1 MTLPNQLKDDLK
13 RLTRIAA
20 NLTEAHSCV
29 LFLPTGLRQQPE
41 LLSASEFS
49 AAAPV
54 AADQPPHGIVSRRTT
69 TSAGTPPPQGAI
81 QLKRIVE
88 APTAPQKL
96 LSIELV
102 AAHTNS
108 SSLVRDC
115 RIQVGSGLLGWVA
128 EQGRPMHIAPFE
140 TESSSLGIYSEP
152 EQLRSLAALPV
163 PMPSEYRDAESCF
176 GVLVCDSKRATPFSK
191 VQMKLLEDLST
202 EISRLLFWALFKV
215 PHSAVESSWES
226 FLARTENLGSA
237 IGVNSIEFLRV
248 GMPCLSELEQRGG
261 VSATVRMSEQFFR
274 LVQQALPPHF
284 PIVRLPQGEILIA
297 LDNMM
302 SAFFKT
308 KLHALAK
315 HMAEEFKGFGVAIH
329 SFAARAHRGRGLDI
343 DAILQLTNASGS
355 ATPITSASISSA
367 STNNTPTKILGG
379 SRA

>member
-1 MTLPNQLKDDLK
+1 
-13 RLTRIAA
+13 
-20 NLTEAHSCV
+20 
-29 LFLPTGLRQQPE
+29 
-41 LLSASEFS
+41 
-49 AAAPV
+49 
-54 AADQPPHGIVSRRTT
+54 
-69 TSAGTPPPQGAI
+69 
-81 QLKRIVE
+81 
-88 APTAPQKL
+88 
-96 LSIELV
+96 
-102 AAHTNS
+102 
-108 SSLVRDC
+108 
-115 RIQVGSGLLGWVA
+115 
-128 EQGRPMHIAPFE
+128 MHIAPFE
-140 TESSSLGIYSEP
+140 SESSSLGIYSEP

-191 VQMKLLEDLST
+191 VQMKLLEDIST

-226 FLARTENLGSA
+226 FLARTENLGTA

-248 GMPCLSELEQRGG
+248 AMPCLSELEQCAG

-315 HMAEEFKGFGVAIH
+315 HLAEEFKGFGVVIH

-343 DAILQLTNASGS
+343 DAILQLANASGGT
-355 ATPITSASISSA
+355 TPIPSASISSTA
-367 STNNTPTKILGG
+367 TETTPTKILGG